1 MPLPLPEYA
10 DVLCKALW
18 CFSFPKVT
26 FDFRN
31 SQRTQHED
39 MRGVEKCIGALL
51 SHEDPVDV
59 KDGLSN
65 VLYWGYARQQGRRGH
80 KVRTFRNMM
89 KSTDDRRLVGFM
101 EFVGPTPDTR
111 VAERLLALKKL
122 GLPEFGQM
130 SFATK
135 ILMFLDPDRYP
146 VLDLKIARATA
157 NKSYFAPLQ
166 KLTVNQTSI
175 PVTRANAAGYARWAC
190 WCRSI
195 ATRINEIPQSP
206 CGDLRA
212 VDVERAVFQLA
223 DSEEM
228 DKVRTLLEGPLDE

>member
-1 MPLPLPEYA
+1 MEPTYLGVYLAPEDRLNMPLPLPEYA

-65 VLYWGYARQQGRRGH
+65 VLYWGYARQQGRRRGH

-89 KSTDDRRLVGFM
+89 KSTDHDRRLVGFM

-111 VAERLLALKKL
+111 VAERLPGQLLQLGEPFLALPSGVRL
-122 GLPEFGQM
+122 GFIPRRSPWSLFSDLVDRHRNGSGRLP
-130 SFATK
+130 A
-135 ILMFLDPDRYP
+135 
-146 VLDLKIARATA
+146 
-157 NKSYFAPLQ
+157 
-166 KLTVNQTSI
+166 
-175 PVTRANAAGYARWAC
+175 
-190 WCRSI
+190 
-195 ATRINEIPQSP
+195 
-206 CGDLRA
+206 
-212 VDVERAVFQLA
+212 
-223 DSEEM
+223 
-228 DKVRTLLEGPLDE
+228 